1 MSVSKRILC
10 IFISCLLVCLPLIQ
24 RSNAVVGVDDVAIT
38 IILTLLLAMGI
49 TLVVADMKTDQY
61 IASRTAE
68 FLQSIGA
75 GAQSFGQWLVGSDS
89 GLIALKNGFLSL
101 PETIVTKGK
110 QFINWLVP
118 NASSNTVINL
128 NDGNIIA
135 NPILNVTTDSID
147 FSTNNYNAQKFVVDI
162 NSRVFVSSYGSYPIT
177 ITDVNNQVRVVSQ
190 NSIYWEGYYD
200 LNDEFVNS
208 PNHFTGVSSY
218 DLLLV
223 LVTSASLINNT
234 VSGRVHTVYPGV
246 YVSSNQFS
254 SAKVAQLQTINTGND
269 IIPRKILSVD
279 NDLVIGTPIDASA
292 IIGSYDDLSAL
303 EDSEIESAGT
313 TFINNTFY
321 ITQDGQALNP
331 DSQSLDDVIGALQDA
346 IDSIN
351 QKIDVIGWTEA
362 DTAEGTLTPD
372 YSDFELG
379 NLNFTQLGA
388 LITTR
393 FPFSIPWD
401 LVRIFQLFVADPQP
415 PSWTFDILPAD
426 NFANIDT
433 EITLDLSQYPI
444 IGTISRWFCVID
456 LCLGLVFA
464 SKKLIWTA

>member
-1 MSVSKRILC
+1 MSVSKRIAC
-10 IFISCLLVCLPLIQ
+10 IILSCLLVCLPLIQ

-49 TLVVADMKTDQY
+49 TLVIADMKNDQY

-75 GAQSFGQWLVGSDS
+75 GAQSFGQWLLGSDS
-89 GLIALKNGFLSL
+89 ALIDLKNGFLSL

-118 NASSNTVINL
+118 NPASNTVIDLSFGGSGIPTDFIYSVSHTSGGGFKIDSVGRLPGENAST
-128 NDGNIIA
+128 DNIISYSDGQNTVNFESQSFIKSTGYYQA
-135 NPILNVTTDSID
+135 TTGNYVNSSIAVGGYYAIVFIAVKQAFQYNTNILALPGVYLGGLSQNSNIGSNINVLMYT
-147 FSTNNYNAQKFVVDI
+147 STGCYMFDI
-162 NSRVFVSSYGSYPIT
+162 NSIDS
-177 ITDVNNQVRVVSQ
+177 
-190 NSIYWEGYYD
+190 
-200 LNDEFVNS
+200 
-208 PNHFTGVSSY
+208 
-218 DLLLV
+218 
-223 LVTSASLINNT
+223 
-234 VSGRVHTVYPGV
+234 
-246 YVSSNQFS
+246 
-254 SAKVAQLQTINTGND
+254 D
-269 IIPRKILSVD
+269 IIE
-279 NDLVIGTPIDASA
+279 AAA
-292 IIGSYDDLSAL
+292 IIGNYDDLSGL
-303 EDSEIESAGT
+303 EDTEVESSGT
-313 TFINNTFY
+313 TVINNTFY

-331 DSQSLDDVIGALQDA
+331 DSQSLDDIIGALQDA

-351 QKIDVIGWTEA
+351 QKIDVIGWTQA

>member
-1 MSVSKRILC
+1 MSVSKRIACVIL
-10 IFISCLLVCLPLIQ
+10 SCLLVCLPFIQ
-24 RSNAVVGVDDVAIT
+24 RSNAVVIVDDVAIT

-49 TLVVADMKTDQY
+49 TLVIADMKNDQY

-75 GAQSFGQWLVGSDS
+75 GAQSFGQWLIGSDS

-118 NASSNTVINL
+118 NAQSDTVIDL
-128 NDGNIIA
+128 NTGLSGLPSDYVYSVNHNTSNQFRITKVALIPGRNSSID
-135 NPILNVTTDSID
+135 NPIVYTGGNNTITFMDHRSIKFNGFYDAVSGTWYEKSGQVGSGYSWVFLNV
-147 FSTNNYNAQKFVVDI
+147 STSFNLT
-162 NSRVFVSSYGSYPIT
+162 ST
-177 ITDVNNQVRVVSQ
+177 IT
-190 NSIYWEGYYD
+190 
-200 LNDEFVNS
+200 
-208 PNHFTGVSSY
+208 
-218 DLLLV
+218 LL
-223 LVTSASLINNT
+223 
-234 VSGRVHTVYPGV
+234 PGV
-246 YVSSNQFS
+246 YVGMLQGGNTVNSLISTYNLGGNVTPYGSYIFPL
-254 SAKVAQLQTINTGND
+254 SAIDQ
-269 IIPRKILSVD
+269 VD
-279 NDLVIGTPIDASA
+279 IDASA

-303 EDSEIESAGT
+303 EDSEIESGGT
-313 TFINNTFY
+313 TVINNTFY

-351 QKIDVIGWTEA
+351 QKIDVIGWTAA

-401 LVRIFQLFVADPQP
+401 LVRILQLFVADPQP
-415 PSWTFDILPAD
+415 PSWTFDIIPVE